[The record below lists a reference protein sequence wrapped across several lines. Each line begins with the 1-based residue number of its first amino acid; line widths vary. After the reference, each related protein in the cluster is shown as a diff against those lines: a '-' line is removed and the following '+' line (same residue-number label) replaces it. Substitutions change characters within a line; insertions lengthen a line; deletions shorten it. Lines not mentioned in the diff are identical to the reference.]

1 MISLDLPII
10 IAILFLIFLVI
21 VVFYNRFYKEGKKK
35 ELYLIRDPTKFDES
49 YEKKIRVSDLV
60 QDRPNFILDNKGY
73 GVTLKWEMYIPN
85 NSGSRFYNSGFDK
98 LKNIITIG
106 ESPQVYYHPKKGY
119 LSMIFK
125 YLDNPFYSHYPEIK
139 IDNVPQQKWNK
150 FILVLENRHVRVY
163 MNGKLEKSLTLPNV
177 LVLDLDEV
185 NLGKTDNNFLGLI
198 KNMVLYPYPLNFK
211 EINELL

>member
-1 MISLDLPII
+1 MIRLDLPII

-35 ELYLIRDPTKFDES
+35 ELYLIRGPTKFDEN
-49 YEKKIRVSDLV
+49 YEKKIKVSDLV
-60 QDRPNFILDNKGY
+60 QDRPNFILDDKGY

-139 IDNVPQQKWNK
+139 IDNVPQQRWNK
-150 FILVLENRHVRVY
+150 FILVTDNRHVRVY

-185 NLGKTDNNFLGLI
+185 NLGKTNNNFLGLI

-211 EINELL
+211 EVNEIL